1 MEHSHWKIVLE
12 LLGIVVSGLEL
23 LGNCSEG
30 SLEHL
35 CLAGAEFMAEK
46 KYRWSAEM
54 PRGWL
59 GQIHQIVHRKH

>member
-12 LLGIVVSGLEL
+12 LAGIVVSGLEL

-35 CLAGAEFMAEK
+35 CLAGGQFVAEQ

-54 PRGWL
+54 LRGWL
-59 GQIHQIVHRKH
+59 GQIRQLVRQKH